1 MGFSVSAGQRARRIS
16 ATCAMHNLYALAG
29 KSPSSWA
36 CSSYYSGRWRR
47 STTLL
52 RLSCGIATRRFS
64 GTYNG
69 YGYSQTDGL
78 DWTTRAIAS
87 ICARARTN
95 TCARKHLSL
104 SLAQMRDQGRPTP
117 THTSACGQAERFD
130 RHHAPQPV
138 CRLLE
143 WRLRIQVQLWD
154 RAHPCH
160 ICRGT
165 GLAPATLAPDLAA

>member
-1 MGFSVSAGQRARRIS
+1 
-16 ATCAMHNLYALAG
+16 LYALAD
-29 KSPSSWA
+29 KSPSSLA

-52 RLSCGIATRRFS
+52 RSSCGIATRRFS

-69 YGYSQTDGL
+69 YGYGYSQTDGL
-78 DWTTRAIAS
+78 DRTTRAIAS
-87 ICARARTN
+87 ICASTHAQTRAR
-95 TCARKHLSL
+95 ASIFL
-104 SLAQMRDQGRPTP
+104 SLAQMRDQRRPTP

-143 WRLRIQVQLWD
+143 RRLRIQVQLWD
-154 RAHPCH
+154 RARPCH

-165 GLAPATLAPDLAA
+165 GRAPATLARDLAA